1 MFSLW
6 IRNLAYWLLMAI
18 ITPPLFLLMLLTAP
32 IPRALHTLATRW
44 ALMLMWL
51 LENIVGLKYR
61 VEGAENIP
69 EGPAIICCKHQSG
82 WETLAM
88 QKIFPPQ
95 VFVAKRELFLIP
107 FFGWGLKL
115 AGTICTDLLSPAKA
129 SAQIV
134 EQVRKRKPRSFL
146 ITIFP

>member
-6 IRNLAYWLLMAI
+6 IRNLTYWLLMAI

-32 IPRALHTLATRW
+32 IPGALHALATRW

-69 EGPAIICCKHQSG
+69 AGPAIICCKHQSG
-82 WETLAM
+82 WETLAT

-95 VFVAKRELFLIP
+95 VFVAKR
-107 FFGWGLKL
+107 
-115 AGTICTDLLSPAKA
+115 
-129 SAQIV
+129 
-134 EQVRKRKPRSFL
+134 
-146 ITIFP
+146 